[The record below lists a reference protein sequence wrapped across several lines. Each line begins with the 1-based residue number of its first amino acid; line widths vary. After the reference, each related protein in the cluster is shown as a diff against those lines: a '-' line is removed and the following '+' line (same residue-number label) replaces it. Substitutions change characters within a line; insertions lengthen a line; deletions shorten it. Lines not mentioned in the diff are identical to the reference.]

1 MVQKVPNEPKNV
13 PNGQK
18 HVLLTIWDH
27 LGPFWTTSG
36 LWQACHVRP
45 FLVQMGHFW
54 TPGTLYRCLE
64 MAKKGTSPIAL
75 CIRKV
80 LDPKRSRFD
89 NNCGRSIE
97 NMVRKGQKGKKISHI
112 MATGSQNRYTMATK
126 DSPVT
131 IFSAKDNLVRF
142 WSHSD
147 MGKYRFYTNS
157 S

>member
-1 MVQKVPNEPKNV
+1 M
-13 PNGQK
+13 
-18 HVLLTIWDH
+18 
-27 LGPFWTTSG
+27 
-36 LWQACHVRP
+36 
-45 FLVQMGHFW
+45 HFW
-54 TPGTLYRCLE
+54 THGIQDRCLE
-64 MAKKGTSPIAL
+64 VAKKGTSPIAL
-75 CIRKV
+75 CMRKV
-80 LDPKRSRFD
+80 LDPKSPRFD

-131 IFSAKDNLVRF
+131 IFSAKDDLVRF

-147 MGKYRFYTNS
+147 IGKYRFYTNS